1 MATLLV
7 ELLTEELPPKALR
20 TLGSSFGSG
29 IVSSLRKQNFVS
41 EDVRYE
47 TFATPRRLAI
57 IINDVLGVS
66 PEETI
71 NQKLMPKNVGF
82 TDNGTP
88 TEALLKKLKSL
99 GLDESSAQKTE
110 LKSDGKMEFIY
121 LRQKK
126 VGVTIDDGLQI
137 AIDLSISKLPIP
149 KVMSYQ
155 PQDNLET
162 VNFVRPAHRLVAL
175 LDERIVAIKTL
186 GLNSGNLSIGHRFHS
201 KGDITIQHANEY
213 ESTLEEAGRV
223 IPDYNKRKA
232 FILDQLKRKANQQDL
247 ELQNDEDLLD
257 EVTSLVELPEIYVAR
272 FDKDFL
278 SIPEE
283 CLVLT
288 MKTNQKYFPLFDRNG
303 NLAETFL
310 VVSNMKLDDP
320 SNIVEGNEKVI
331 RPRLADAQFFYQSDI
346 QNPLIDLT
354 EKLKHVIYH
363 NQLGSQLDR
372 VTRLRSLS
380 TQIANHMGADRDK
393 VSRAAQL
400 CKADLLSDMV
410 GEFPELQGT
419 MGRYYALAQGE
430 SPDVAD
436 ALEQYYR
443 PRFATDN
450 IPNSE
455 ISAALA
461 LADKLDVIVGIFGI
475 GLIPSG
481 EKDPFGLRRQAI
493 GIIRIL
499 TEYPVELD
507 LHELISWTTE
517 KFSKELKLSV
527 DKSQIK
533 VFIMERFKGYL
544 KDKGYSIDKIE
555 AILATESN
563 QLHLVQPRLVAINE
577 FLQTDHAAALATA
590 NKRIK
595 NILKKNNVDG
605 GCEVEPKL
613 FNTKEEVS
621 LYEAIQALSPIVT
634 KAITQRRYT
643 DALKA
648 LSTARSE
655 VDSFFDKVM
664 VMSDDAAER
673 KNRLALLNQLSIL
686 LNCVGDLSELSIAT
700 TK

>member
-29 IVSSLRKQNFVS
+29 IVSSLRKQNFLS

-57 IINDVLGVS
+57 IINDVLSVS

-82 TDNGTP
+82 TDNGAP

-99 GLDESSAQKTE
+99 GLGESSAQKTE

-175 LDERIVAIKTL
+175 LDEKIVAIKAL
-186 GLNSGNLSIGHRFHS
+186 GLNSGNLSSGHRFHS

-213 ESTLEEAGRV
+213 ESTLEEVGRV

-232 FILDQLKRKANQQDL
+232 LILDQLKQKANQLDL

-257 EVTSLVELPEIYVAR
+257 EVTSLVELPEVYVAR

-288 MKTNQKYFPLFDRNG
+288 MKTNQKYFPLFDTNG
-303 NLAETFL
+303 NLAEKFL
-310 VVSNMKLDDP
+310 LVSNMKLDDP

-346 QNPLIDLT
+346 RTPLIDLT
-354 EKLKHVIYH
+354 EKLGHVIYH

-380 TQIANHMGADRDK
+380 NQIANHIGADCDK

-450 IPNSE
+450 IPHSK

-533 VFIMERFKGYL
+533 IFIMDRFKGYL

-605 GCEVEPKL
+605 SCEVEPKL

-621 LYEAIQALSPIVT
+621 LYEAIQALSPTVT

-664 VMSDDAAER
+664 VMSNDAAER

>member
-29 IVSSLRKQNFVS
+29 IVSSLRKQNFLS

-57 IINDVLGVS
+57 IINDVLSVS

-82 TDNGTP
+82 TDNGAP

-232 FILDQLKRKANQQDL
+232 FILDQLKQKANQQDL

-257 EVTSLVELPEIYVAR
+257 EVTSLVELPEVYVAR

-310 VVSNMKLDDP
+310 LVSNMKLDDP

-346 QNPLIDLT
+346 RTPLIDLT
-354 EKLKHVIYH
+354 EKLEHVIYH

-380 TQIANHMGADRDK
+380 IQIANHMGADRDK

-450 IPNSE
+450 IPHSE

-533 VFIMERFKGYL
+533 IFIMDRFKGYL

-605 GCEVEPKL
+605 SCEVEPKL
-613 FNTKEEVS
+613 FNTKEEAS
-621 LYEAIQALSPIVT
+621 LYEAIQSLSPTVT

-648 LSTARSE
+648 LSAARNE

-664 VMSDDAAER
+664 VMSNDAAER